1 MHEISIINSAIDIV
15 NESANKNNLKQVDTI
30 CLNIGEFNFIENDS
44 LFFIFNILKKGT
56 ICENA
61 KLIIN
66 NIKGKGRCEYCNKE
80 YLINYSNRNCP
91 NCNRYIDNITS
102 GYELNVYEIEGK

>member
-1 MHEISIINSAIDIV
+1 MHEVSIVNDAIDIV
-15 NESANKNNLKQVDTI
+15 KECAKKNHLKEVDAI
-30 CLNIGEFNFIENDS
+30 YLNIGEFNFIENDS
-44 LFFIFNILKKGT
+44 LFFIFDILKKDT

-66 NIKGKGRCEYCNKE
+66 NIKAKGRCEYCNKE
-80 YLINYSNRNCP
+80 FLINYSKRNCP
-91 NCNRYIDNITS
+91 NCKKYIDTITS